1 MPAAKPRRKP
11 AKAKPEAAS
20 LDTAALAGELGMD
33 EAGLIDR
40 LADPL
45 WRLTSG
51 ALYAIRSEDGEPIP
65 FHPTPQ
71 QLAVIE
77 EIYIHAAKVL
87 VIPKARQVRMS
98 TVIAMIVL
106 DTVLFGSSV
115 QCSLCDI
122 DIPNADR
129 KLDEKVFFAFER
141 LPAALRHYWTPIK
154 KTLSPGIFTIQ
165 HGDDTT
171 SKSTFY
177 AGQKARGGTN
187 QILWMSEWAELAARH
202 PAMSAEYLRG
212 AWPAAGEGLRI
223 IESTWYG
230 GKSGDVWGIAKKGLD
245 PHTGLPLPREKC
257 TALTP
262 RILFFPWYVIKSRR
276 LACPKPDLIRPEVR
290 AYFAKALEGTG
301 DSLDDEQMYWY
312 QEAALDVYHHE
323 TQFIYPTNIH
333 ECWNANI
340 EGAIWGTALAM
351 AKAAGRVGDV
361 PHRPDLEVDTFWDLG
376 APENSPC
383 IYVQHDHEQRRLID
397 SDTEVEGGEV
407 ADRVRLLK
415 EKGYRYGTHY
425 LPHDA
430 GQRQKNGKTYFSE
443 FEAELKAQGVSG
455 RVVQLRQTGNAWLGR
470 NHFTGLLK
478 KSVWIDEKKC
488 AFVLESIAAYR
499 RKPDPTKE
507 GKFLDEVVSDWSA
520 HCADCVRY
528 ISEAYLEGHLPH
540 TSNGIMANLYFDSTR
555 LQAATAGIIDHQPTL
570 MALDRQGTT
579 WVHVAARQ
587 DPAGWLRVWETPLHG
602 PRYLVAVTNGAMAV
616 WRASGWEAS
625 ANAERPARMVA
636 ACVDEAGINQD
647 KVLAWAAMASTF
659 YGLVPVVADITSMPG
674 AVERLREQG
683 VGVAARQQ
691 SLAER
696 RVGQA
701 TAIRKPGHEFG
712 KDERPQAWA
721 VLQSLWR
728 DGGAEIWCP
737 TTLRQMSGVT
747 GTEAGGFEVLT
758 GYGTQWLD
766 VAALGVWTLG
776 LAAPAMKAGAAAGAR
791 WEGDGYSRD
800 AIAENSGL
808 PFEQGRRKLF

>member
-11 AKAKPEAAS
+11 AKARQEPAS

-33 EAGLIDR
+33 EAGLIDK

-51 ALYAIRSEDGEPIP
+51 ALYVIRSEDGEPIP

-187 QILWMSEWAELAARH
+187 QILWMSEWAELAAKH

-212 AWPAAGEGLRI
+212 AWPAAAEGLRI

-276 LACPKPDLIRPEVR
+276 LACPKPGLIRPEVR

-383 IYVQHDHEQRRLID
+383 IYVQHDHEQRRIID

-570 MALDRQGTT
+570 TALDRQGTT

-602 PRYLVAVTNGAMAV
+602 PRYLVAVTNGAVAV

-647 KVLAWAAMASTF
+647 KVLAWAAMASTY

-728 DGGAEIWCP
+728 DGSAEIWCP

-747 GTEAGGFEVLT
+747 ATEAGGFEVLT

>member
-1 MPAAKPRRKP
+1 MPAADPRRKP
-11 AKAKPEAAS
+11 SKASAS
-20 LDTAALAGELGMD
+20 LAAAPQKPTPELDM
-33 EAGLIDR
+33 AK

-51 ALYAIRSEDGEPIP
+51 ALYVIRSEAGEPIP
-65 FHPTPQ
+65 FIPTPQ

-77 EIYIHAAKVL
+77 EIYIHNAKVL

-106 DTVLFGSSV
+106 DTVLFGTSV

-129 KLDEKVFFAFER
+129 KLDEKVFYAFER

-165 HGDDTT
+165 HGTDSTN
-171 SKSTFY
+171 KSTFY

-187 QILWMSEWAELAARH
+187 QILWMSEWAELAAKH

-212 AWPAAGEGLRI
+212 AWPAAAEGLRI

-262 RILFFPWYVIKSRR
+262 RILFFPWYVIPSRR
-276 LACPKPDLIRPEVR
+276 LACPNPSLIRPEVR

-301 DSLDDEQMYWY
+301 DSLDDAQIYWY

-340 EGAIWGTALAM
+340 EGAIWSTALAM
-351 AKAAGRVGDV
+351 AKAAGRVGEV

-383 IYVQHDHEQRRLID
+383 VYVQHDHEQRRIID
-397 SDTEVEGGEV
+397 SDTEIQGGEV

-443 FEAELKAQGVSG
+443 FEAELRAQGVSG
-455 RVVQLRQTGNAWLGR
+455 RVVQLRQTGNRWLGI
-470 NHFTGLLK
+470 NHFTGLMK

-507 GKFLDEVVSDWSA
+507 GRFLDDIVADWSN
-520 HCADCVRY
+520 HCSDCVRY

-555 LQAATAGIIDHQPTL
+555 LQAATAGTIDHRPSMMT
-570 MALDRQGTT
+570 LDRQGTT
-579 WVHVAARQ
+579 WAHVSSRH
-587 DPAGWLRVWETPLHG
+587 DPSGWLRVWETPLHG

-647 KVLAWAAMASTF
+647 KVLAWAAMASTY
-659 YGLVPVVADITSMPG
+659 YGLCPVVADITNIPG

-701 TAIRKPGHEFG
+701 TAIRKPGHEF
-712 KDERPQAWA
+712 KEEDRAQAWA

-728 DGGAEIWCP
+728 DGGAELWCP

-747 GTEAGGFEVLT
+747 ATESGGFEVLS

-776 LAAPAMKAGAAAGAR
+776 LAAPAMRPGSR
-791 WEGDGYSRD
+791 GDKWHADNYDRD
-800 AIAENSGL
+800 ALNENSGL
-808 PFEQGRRKLF
+808 PLERERRKLF